1 MKKKFSIGEVA
12 ELLGISV
19 QTLRFYCNNG
29 LIEPAYVKPGS
40 GYRYFAYEQLHIIDR
55 IKYLQGL
62 GFSLAKIKGAISSGQ
77 VEDLLPFLEEHRD
90 KALAEME
97 RARSVAESL
106 QWYINYYSYLGD
118 NHFPAVPFK
127 KTRQPAWAIGVKMFP
142 GEALFGPGGYRLE
155 MVKRDRVFQNVE
167 FLRQVGY
174 VLDYGALAKGVIQP
188 DSYFVYLK
196 NKPDF
201 EHEAIIEIPGGEF
214 LCFRGRI
221 LSDDWD
227 ASQTLEYFK
236 ERPGPGIIVADE
248 YEDNMREFTYCTY
261 EVQMLL

>member
-19 QTLRFYCNNG
+19 QTLRFYSNSG
-29 LIEPAYVKPGS
+29 LIRPSYVNPDS

-62 GFSLAKIKGAISSGQ
+62 GFSLAKIKEAIGSGE
-77 VEDLLPFLEEHRD
+77 VGDLLPLLEEHRD

-97 RARSVAESL
+97 KARGVAESL
-106 QWYINYYSYLGD
+106 QWYINYYRYIGD

-127 KTRQPAWAIGVKMFP
+127 KTRAPGWVLTARMFP
-142 GEALFGPGGYRLE
+142 GEELFGPGGYRLE
-155 MVKRDRVFQNVE
+155 TAKRGNAFKNTE

-174 VLDYGALAKGVIQP
+174 ILDYDSLAKGVIQP
-188 DSYFVYLK
+188 ACYFVYLK
-196 NKPDF
+196 NRPDF
-201 EHEAIIEIPGGEF
+201 EHEDILEIPGGEY

-221 LSDDWD
+221 LTDDWN
-227 ASQTLEYFK
+227 AALALECFAD
-236 ERPGPGIIVADE
+236 RQAPGIVVADE
-248 YEDNMREFTYCTY
+248 YEDNLREFAHCTY
-261 EVQMLL
+261 EVQMSL